1 MYRAGRSCSLT
12 DWVLPNYNLHGKGAI
27 WHIRWKD
34 APKVERP
41 EDPKKAIFSMHRPL
55 REVGARKLAGDVNA
69 ASSWEN
75 ASMMPTRECVPL
87 PFKR

>member
-1 MYRAGRSCSLT
+1 LGAA
-12 DWVLPNYNLHGKGAI
+12 NYNLHGKGAI

-55 REVGARKLAGDVNA
+55 REVGARKLAGDVNGREFLGKCVNDADSRVRA
-69 ASSWEN
+69 A
-75 ASMMPTRECVPL
+75 AFQR
-87 PFKR
+87 